1 MSSDMS
7 SDLRSTGFKFLVTG
21 SINTGLTYLIYLLL
35 LLLVLDYRVA
45 YLLSFVS
52 GIAIALVLNSK
63 FVFKTAL
70 TFRKAAGFVAA
81 YCLQLVAGIFI
92 LQLLVEQ
99 TSVPPAIAPLCV
111 MVFTVPLSFVMS
123 RYALRRL

>member
-1 MSSDMS
+1 MS
-7 SDLRSTGFKFLVTG
+7 SDLRATGVKFLMTG
-21 SINTGLTYLIYLLL
+21 IINSGLTYLIYLLL
-35 LLLVLDYRVA
+35 LFVLNYRVA

-70 TFRKAAGFVAA
+70 TLRKASGFVAA
-81 YCLQLVAGIFI
+81 YGLQLLVGILV
-92 LQLLVEQ
+92 LQLLVEHNTVS
-99 TSVPPAIAPLCV
+99 TSIAPLCV
-111 MVFTVPLSFVMS
+111 MVITVPLSFLMS

>member
-1 MSSDMS
+1 MSSDMP
-7 SDLRSTGFKFLVTG
+7 SDLRATGFKFLVTG
-21 SINTGLTYLIYLLL
+21 SINTGLTYLIYLL

-70 TFRKAAGFVAA
+70 TLRKAAGSVAA
-81 YCLQLVAGIFI
+81 YCLQLVAGIFM

>member
-1 MSSDMS
+1 MSSEIS
-7 SDLRSTGFKFLVTG
+7 ADLRSTGFKFLVTG
-21 SINTGLTYLIYLLL
+21 SINTGLTYVIYLLL
-35 LLLVLDYRVA
+35 LLELDYRVA

-52 GIAIALVLNSK
+52 GIAIALMLNSK
-63 FVFKTAL
+63 FVFRTAL
-70 TFRKAAGFVAA
+70 TLRKAAGFVAA

-92 LQLLVEQ
+92 LQLLVQQ
-99 TSVPPAIAPLCV
+99 TSLSPAIAPVCA

>member
-7 SDLRSTGFKFLVTG
+7 SDLRATGFKFLITG
-21 SINTGLTYLIYLLL
+21 SINTGLTYVVYLL

-70 TFRKAAGFVAA
+70 TLRKVAGFSVA
-81 YCLQLVAGIFI
+81 YCLQLVAGILI

-99 TSVPPAIAPLCV
+99 TSVSPAIAPLCV
-111 MVFTVPLSFVMS
+111 MVFTVPLSFVTS

>member
-1 MSSDMS
+1 MSSDMP
-7 SDLRSTGFKFLVTG
+7 SDLRATGFKFLVTG
-21 SINTGLTYLIYLLL
+21 SINTGLTYLIYLL